1 MVIRV
6 HEWND
11 DDGWDDDQYKD
22 WINEN
27 ISEKANRNWDKV
39 SEAISKQFPGAS
51 LDKQIDQE
59 IDVLFDDHGRDYTNT
74 KVSVEETR
82 KLHIPVDFDPYE
94 DDDALDS
101 LFETVNQALG
111 EIKFEKGS
119 AGLKHHG
126 SLESPEIESEDT
138 IDFDHSSV
146 TFPLKFTYIYHY
158 EDSAY

>member
-27 ISEKANRNWDKV
+27 IGEKVNRNWDKV
-39 SEAISKQFPGAS
+39 AEAISKQFPGAS
-51 LDKQIDQE
+51 LDKRIDQE

-74 KVSVEETR
+74 KVDVGETR
-82 KLHIPVDFDPYE
+82 KLHIPVNFDPYE
-94 DDDALDS
+94 DDAALDN
-101 LFETVNQALG
+101 LVETVNQVLG

-119 AGLKHHG
+119 AAPKYRG
-126 SLESPEIESEDT
+126 SLEHPEIESMDT
-138 IDFDHSSV
+138 IDFDHNSV
-146 TFPLKFTYIYHY
+146 TIPLEFTYTYHY